1 MFRKHRSE
9 RISEYANMVAKLT
22 IELAMNDKT
31 KDDAVE
37 YAAKSMGNIL
47 ERLMLSPEA
56 IELLDNDLQTNVIPF
71 YTLTKSK
78 NDAIRRAKRKAKK
91 TDDDEFNFDL
101 DKMKAAVESGRVS
114 IPKEALES
122 FEAFDKWL
130 NEDNEPVVKKVCS
143 QKVNGSCPLHNLH
156 CQYPKCEK

>member
-1 MFRKHRSE
+1 MIAE
-9 RISEYANMVAKLT
+9 LA
-22 IELAMNDKT
+22 IELAMDDTT
-31 KDDAVE
+31 KDDAVK
-37 YAAKSMGNIL
+37 YAARSMGNIL

-114 IPKEALES
+114 IPKEALTS

-130 NEDNEPVVKKVCS
+130 SEDTEPVIKKVCD

-156 CQYPKCEK
+156 CQYPECEK